1 MQKVTPHRFAMLLA
15 MFCTVAKAQRKPFY
29 KRGSALRLYAFAGE
43 MHSSSEISA
52 SVRILCVQGLLA
64 MLLVLPG
71 CAERAATKP
80 TPEAAQQLL
89 KLRGYEFD
97 EKSFHAAANARDVMA
112 INAFFDAGINP
123 NAPSEADGRTALIS
137 AAARGDLEVVNVL
150 VQRGADVNVKD
161 KKGYTA
167 LFHAIEAMYDEV
179 ALVLLNQPSLDANA
193 RGLNG
198 TTALISYVWRTRRDA
213 VEKLLERGADV
224 NAQDADGDAPLH
236 GAAQNGDVEMLNLL
250 LDKGADPNIKNR
262 LGGTPLMWAAVFGNE
277 TAAVRLLER
286 GADASLKDVDGMTAL
301 DWAAKNRRKEVEA
314 LLRKT
319 R

>member
-1 MQKVTPHRFAMLLA
+1 MQKVTLHRLA
-15 MFCTVAKAQRKPFY
+15 KSPAKAQRRKEKPFY
-29 KRGSALRLYAFAGE
+29 ERGSASRLCASAGK
-43 MHSSSEISA
+43 MFSSSKVSA

-64 MLLVLPG
+64 LLLVLPG
-71 CAERAATKP
+71 CVEQSTTKP

-97 EKSFHAAANARDVMA
+97 EKSFWAAAQARDIMS
-112 INAFFDAGINP
+112 INAFFDARINP
-123 NAPSEADGRTALIS
+123 NAQDQDGRTALIS

-167 LFHAIEAMYDEV
+167 LFHAIEAMYDDV
-179 ALVLLNQPSLDANA
+179 ALVLLSQPTLDPNA
-193 RGLNG
+193 RGKNG
-198 TTALISYVWRTRRDA
+198 ATALISYVWRTRRDA

-236 GAAQNGDVEMLNLL
+236 GAAQIGDVEIINLL
-250 LDKGADPNIKNR
+250 LDKGADPNLKNR

-277 TAAVRLLER
+277 PAAVRLLER
-286 GADASLKDVDGMTAL
+286 GANPALKDADGMTAL
-301 DWAAKNRRKEVEA
+301 DWANRNKRDKLVA
-314 LLRKT
+314 LLRKPK
-319 R
+319 